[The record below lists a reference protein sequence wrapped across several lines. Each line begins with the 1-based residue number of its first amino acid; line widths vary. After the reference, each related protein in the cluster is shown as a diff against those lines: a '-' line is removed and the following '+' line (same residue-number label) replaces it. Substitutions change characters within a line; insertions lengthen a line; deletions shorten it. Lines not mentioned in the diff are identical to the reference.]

1 MPRIPRGRGK
11 VARHA
16 YHVLNRGNGD
26 EVIFRKE
33 GDYTAF
39 LDLLATAKA
48 KYPRFRL

>member
-1 MPRIPRGRGK
+1 MPRIPRGK
-11 VARHA
+11 VTTHA

-26 EVIFRKE
+26 AAIFHKE